1 MSAPSTPCTPPPG
14 HWPNAAT
21 RCSRP
26 PSRRCAGSASAPGG
40 SARSPPPPSSCST
53 TSTAAPHDQQA
64 REAVTGNGS
73 VAAASTNA
81 DLSLQLARKRPG
93 PDLRR
98 SSREGLT
105 AFGDGLLVDRVAL
118 GEIGVEQEDRLRQSA
133 ALALREACGL
143 GLALGPRRVAHG
155 RVERD
160 GDQREVAPTSGLRH
174 PAAWPQRGRRRGGP
188 GAASTSARTGAGRVP
203 R

>member
-1 MSAPSTPCTPPPG
+1 MGS
-14 HWPNAAT
+14 W
-21 RCSRP
+21 
-26 PSRRCAGSASAPGG
+26 RRREAGSLELPQADSSRGL
-40 SARSPPPPSSCST
+40 PPISQT
-53 TSTAAPHDQQA
+53 
-64 REAVTGNGS
+64 

-81 DLSLQLARKRPG
+81 DLSWQLARKRPG